1 MRPLIPVLLLAA
13 AFIAGCDRT
22 DPAQQARIAALERQ
36 AAELQ
41 DENVRQA
48 ADLAVLR
55 QQLADQPVPEAA
67 PATTDRTEELRA
79 AVAGLEKR
87 VKQLESAPKPEA
99 EASPE
104 ATPAPKPD
112 APAADKPAPNPER
125 ELEAV
130 WPLVKGGTDAAAV
143 DELAELAM
151 KGDKP
156 FRDAI
161 IQRVRDWVIEE
172 PENARARLA
181 LAVVLT
187 TRFRDLRTE
196 PMKQGE
202 LAAEVKGE
210 LEKALEIDPA
220 FYDAVHF
227 MAILKANYPSFTP
240 EFKGAQKDLDKAL
253 EMQAQLPWDE
263 RFCEVY
269 VAYAAWYRVQKKYEE
284 ALAKVNDG
292 LQKSSQNA
300 GLLAEKANIERARG
314 E

>member
-1 MRPLIPVLLLAA
+1 MRTLILALLLAA

-36 AAELQ
+36 SAELQ
-41 DENVRQA
+41 DENARQA
-48 ADLAVLR
+48 ADLALLR
-55 QQLADQPVPEAA
+55 QQLADQPAPA
-67 PATTDRTEELRA
+67 PATTDRNEELHEA
-79 AVAGLEKR
+79 IAGLEKR
-87 VKQLESAPKPEA
+87 VKQLETAPKPA
-99 EASPE
+99 AQAPPE
-104 ATPAPKPD
+104 NKPAPEPE
-112 APAADKPAPNPER
+112 APAADRPAPNPER

-130 WPLVKGGTDAAAV
+130 WPLVKGGTDAAAI
-143 DELAELAM
+143 DELMELAT

-161 IQRVRDWVIEE
+161 IQRVRDWVKEE
-172 PENARARLA
+172 PANARARLA

-269 VAYAAWYRVQKKYEE
+269 VAYATWYRVQKKYEE

-300 GLLAEKANIERARG
+300 GLLAEKANIEKAKG